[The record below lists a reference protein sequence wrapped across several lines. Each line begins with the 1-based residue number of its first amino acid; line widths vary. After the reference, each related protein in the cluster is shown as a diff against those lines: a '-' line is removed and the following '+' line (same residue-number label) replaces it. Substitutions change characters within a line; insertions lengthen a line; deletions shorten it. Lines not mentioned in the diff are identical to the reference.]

1 MFKLFVVVACAG
13 KSLKDSIFLILKFN
27 VYYQSNYF
35 LIKMILVVAA
45 SSSPSGWHHDGHGQH
60 YDVHDND
67 SAGSHVSYGGGK
79 NGYSAGSGL
88 RNIAQGSAQ
97 QAYNAV
103 QNQLL
108 ASKQAAFTAKNTLA
122 QAAAGVSPEFILILF
137 QNINEICI
145 ISLTVM
151 LNLSILIFSFFVH
164 YYQPITLTRNVFRM
178 PQRHKLPYKENNFF
192 SKELNSKYEMP
203 KLP

>member
-1 MFKLFVVVACAG
+1 MF
-13 KSLKDSIFLILKFN
+13 
-27 VYYQSNYF
+27 
-35 LIKMILVVAA
+35 LVVAT

-60 YDVHDND
+60 YDVQDND

-97 QAYNAV
+97 QAFNAV

-122 QAAAGVSPEFILILF
+122 QAAAGVS
-137 QNINEICI
+137 
-145 ISLTVM
+145 
-151 LNLSILIFSFFVH
+151 SIFHFSNC
-164 YYQPITLTRNVFRM
+164 L
-178 PQRHKLPYKENNFF
+178 
-192 SKELNSKYEMP
+192 
-203 KLP
+203 